1 MTQRVA
7 LFLLTIAVFLIEPS
21 MAFSQTFKIATL
33 VPENSFW
40 MEAFRKHAAQIE
52 TQTNKRVRFKLYPGG
67 VMGDD
72 RTVYRKIRS
81 GQLHGAAVTNGSL
94 NRLYP
99 DIQLYSLIMKF
110 STLEE
115 VDYIR
120 EKMDVKLMEG
130 LEKTRVVPMG
140 FAEMG
145 FAYLMSKNNISD
157 LEDLR
162 TNKAWIPE
170 DNNVAESAMNALSIP
185 AIPLTI
191 ADVLV
196 GLQTGLVDVVAA
208 SPVGSLALQWHT
220 QIHYVVDLPI
230 SYIFGVF
237 ILDKKTLQNISVAD
251 QAIVRK
257 ELAQAMKDIDTKNRQ
272 DNISALQA
280 IYNLGIKKVTFNH
293 TAINELNHSV
303 LAAND
308 QLISKGKMSS
318 SLVKELNTYLKYY
331 RNLDTPQ
338 NLISQTISKP

>member
-1 MTQRVA
+1 MILRA
-7 LFLLTIAVFLIEPS
+7 DLLSLTFMIFLIQPS
-21 MAFSQTFKIATL
+21 IAFSQTFKIATL

-40 MEAFRKHAAQIE
+40 METFRKHTAQIE
-52 TQTNKRVRFKLYPGG
+52 TQTNKRVRFKFYPGG
-67 VMGDD
+67 VMGGDK
-72 RTVYRKIRS
+72 TVYRKIRS

-110 STLEE
+110 STLAE

-120 EKMDVKLMEG
+120 KKMDLTLMEG
-130 LEKTRVVPMG
+130 LEKSTVVPMG

-145 FAYLMSKNNISD
+145 FAYLMSKNNISNIND
-157 LEDLR
+157 LCN
-162 TNKAWIPE
+162 NKTWIPE
-170 DNNVAESAMNALSIP
+170 DNNVAESAMNALSIL

-196 GLQTGLVDVVAA
+196 GLQTGMVDVVAA
-208 SPVGSLALQWHT
+208 SPVGALALQWHT
-220 QIHYVVDLPI
+220 QIHYVIDLPI

-237 ILDKKTLQNISVAD
+237 ILDKKIFQKLSVGD

-293 TAINELNHSV
+293 TAINDLNHSV
-303 LAAND
+303 SAAND
-308 QLISKGKMSS
+308 QLIATGKMSP
-318 SLVKELNTYLKYY
+318 SLVNELNAHLKEY
-331 RNLDTPQ
+331 R
-338 NLISQTISKP
+338 LINGIDSSIVKNDE